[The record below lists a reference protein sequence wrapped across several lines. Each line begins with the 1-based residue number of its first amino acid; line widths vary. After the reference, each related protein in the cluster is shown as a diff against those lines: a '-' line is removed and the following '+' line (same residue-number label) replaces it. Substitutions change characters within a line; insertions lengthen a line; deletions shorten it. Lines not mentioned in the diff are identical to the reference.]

1 MFDTPSKRFH
11 YTANPAI
18 PTDEARSYREFVKT
32 FQASWQPPADKFT
45 DWYFMSLRPDP
56 VKPHY
61 TKPVY
66 MLIDWGIGSAGDI
79 FTSAFNGWPGVTLI
93 GTATMGR
100 SGQGVVFPLPNSGLG
115 VNLSTMASFQKTGE
129 RYDTVGI
136 APDIVMEP
144 LPQDWF
150 TASDSVLERAQK
162 KLAEVLVTPAASQ

>member
-1 MFDTPSKRFH
+1 M
-11 YTANPAI
+11 
-18 PTDEARSYREFVKT
+18 KT

-61 TKPVY
+61 TRPVY